1 MPHKAFL
8 KKKSLL
14 DRFKDDYGGHT
25 GYIQSA
31 RAEHTWS
38 NPLTRRKRTNKLNG
52 WIKSFAGK
60 RHVHKLA
67 RFNAQQAGRNES
79 YEDVKLDCLR
89 YADILE
95 LPNGVCVKVNA
106 TIRCPRRAAF
116 VFRIT
121 GIYDAEQENPSKYVI
136 RGFYPVYGL
145 ERKPSEEFD
154 IPCNDVSD
162 IEQWVKSNE
171 KGTRMQNEAMS
182 LKGFIENLTEKL
194 TKQFDL
200 DEDEVKNY
208 LDSHT
213 EEMQILLD
221 NKDMSL
227 KEKVLF
233 VRSEITGEKDEAK
246 NKKSE
251 SVPESD
257 YIQEFRSWLDAQE
270 GEPYNEQEI
279 TDFGWEWKS
288 QDVGYPNGYKT
299 YYDYFSIEDDGV
311 TYRLEVA
318 WNSFNETIVGNKIWQ
333 DSSEAKKSERLFN
346 KREMERIALSEGSKV
361 SPYLVEIAHK
371 ILKDEYGWKASTL
384 EEVADWL
391 GDHKQAFEH
400 AYGQA
405 LRSSDDDKANVKA
418 GIEAALDEEEQG
430 VMNAEIAMMGE
441 SKKHEG
447 FNTTR
452 DLDNFALHILNYIK
466 DKTHYPGYVRFV
478 KLNDDEEDFY
488 GKYFLSVNGK
498 NYYLYVG
505 DTDYSITDNNDE
517 NTLVEGSTDLSG
529 AMNRDLDDFCERI
542 QQPFYTESKEPA
554 EEKLGYEKGHKNSKG
569 EDAPWVIRSHK
580 DNRVLASF
588 PTKKEA
594 EDQMQRMKQYSKNE
608 SAATEEDA
616 IRKAFKNIVEHVP
629 ANEKSNFGEEFVNEN
644 MEALLDLFNGWFEFD
659 DGEFV
664 TTVRVVDPDNENGD
678 CYDAEDEAYQW
689 NACYNVTEGIIDLLG
704 WNYGEETVKQPIQ
717 DALFYD
723 FIGTKYIDNSNES
736 KISKKSEAD
745 EPEEIKNTRTK
756 MDAAIGTPV
765 DKLYPGDDGWQLI
778 ETTGFDNADKDAH
791 GVTKSYKKVVDGT
804 TYILSVSYW
813 LTDYLVGWYR
823 LFPVPNESKMKKTE
837 KKSEG
842 FSLELI
848 DTIKVPQWLWHA
860 YNFNDTTDLEDDEI
874 KKLDAFKEEYKFNH
888 LDDRGEEAYFRS
900 HNDFDSL
907 GGNVYDVDVYK
918 RSDMPTEKKN
928 ESIKDFPTNTGYKFT
943 FGFQNPKTANIA
955 MNVAKEKGYA
965 CEQGRGTGFDDYS
978 NVSIWVKE
986 PQDAIRFA
994 DAIVNVAN
1002 GENGVSLERSDVDK
1016 AFAIAV
1022 KNNAGYKE
1030 NKDAIDTA
1038 ASQYAL
1044 SIRPTESFDG
1054 LFILGELTDVVDFL
1068 EEIK

>member
-25 GYIQSA
+25 GFIQST

-38 NPLTRRKRTNKLNG
+38 NPLTRRKRTNKLNS

-121 GIYDAEQENPSKYVI
+121 GIYDAEPENPSKYVI

-162 IEQWVKSNE
+162 IEQWIKSNE
-171 KGTRMQNEAMS
+171 KGNRMQNEAMS
-182 LKGFIENLTEKL
+182 LKGFIENLTDKL

-221 NKDMSL
+221 DKDMSL

-246 NKKSE
+246 KSE
-251 SVPESD
+251 SAPESD
-257 YIQEFRSWLDAQE
+257 YIQEFRSWLDAQD

-288 QDVGYPNGYKT
+288 QDVGYPNGTKT
-299 YYDYFSIEDDGV
+299 YYDYFTIEDDGV

-333 DSSEAKKSERLFN
+333 DSSEAKTTDKSWQVDVSFDVDGNQEVAHVITDASSEDEAKKNAIAYVDSNYDGSTNVVIKDAKPLPKHKSERLFN

-371 ILKDEYGWKASTL
+371 ILKDEYGWTASTI

-405 LRSSDDDKANVKA
+405 LRSSDDDKANVRA
-418 GIEAALDEEEQG
+418 GIEAALDEEERG
-430 VMNAEIAMMGE
+430 VMDAEIAMMGE

-505 DTDYSITDNNDE
+505 DTDYTITDNNDE

-529 AMNRDLDDFCERI
+529 AMNNDLDDFCERI
-542 QQPFYTESKEPA
+542 QQPFYTESKDTA

-588 PTKKEA
+588 PTKKQA
-594 EDQMQRMKQYSKNE
+594 EDQMQRMKQYSKSEARKPVSELELTNRLKKIDPE
-608 SAATEEDA
+608 KGKY
-616 IRKAFKNIVEHVP
+616 IGKAFHDIDGYWVWFPDRETDTVEVYGRGGGHTLHEDTLSELIQAYKTQCKIIPPETP
-629 ANEKSNFGEEFVNEN
+629 AEPTQEN
-644 MEALLDLFNGWFEFD
+644 
-659 DGEFV
+659 
-664 TTVRVVDPDNENGD
+664 
-678 CYDAEDEAYQW
+678 
-689 NACYNVTEGIIDLLG
+689 
-704 WNYGEETVKQPIQ
+704 
-717 DALFYD
+717 
-723 FIGTKYIDNSNES
+723 
-736 KISKKSEAD
+736 
-745 EPEEIKNTRTK
+745 
-756 MDAAIGTPV
+756 
-765 DKLYPGDDGWQLI
+765 
-778 ETTGFDNADKDAH
+778 
-791 GVTKSYKKVVDGT
+791 
-804 TYILSVSYW
+804 
-813 LTDYLVGWYR
+813 
-823 LFPVPNESKMKKTE
+823 KKTE

-860 YNFNDTTDLEDDEI
+860 YNFDDTTDLEDDEI

-888 LDDRGEEAYFRS
+888 LDDRGEEAYFSS

-928 ESIKDFPTNTGYKFT
+928 ESIKDFPTDTGYKFT
-943 FGFQNPKTANIA
+943 FGFQNPKTANVAI
-955 MNVAKEKGYA
+955 NVAKEKGYA
-965 CEQGRGTGFDDYS
+965 CEPGRGTGFDDYS

-1016 AFAIAV
+1016 AFALAV

-1054 LFILGELTDVVDFL
+1054 LFILGELTDAVDFL

>member
-121 GIYDAEQENPSKYVI
+121 GIYDAEPENPSKYVI

-221 NKDMSL
+221 DKDMSL

-233 VRSEITGEKDEAK
+233 VRSEITGEKDEA
-246 NKKSE
+246 KKSE

-288 QDVGYPNGYKT
+288 QDVGYPNGNKT
-299 YYDYFSIEDDGV
+299 YYDYFTMDDDGV

-405 LRSSDDDKANVKA
+405 LRNSDDDKANVKA

-529 AMNRDLDDFCERI
+529 AMNKDLDDFCERI

-594 EDQMQRMKQYSKNE
+594 EDQMQRMKQYSK
-608 SAATEEDA
+608 S
-616 IRKAFKNIVEHVP
+616 
-629 ANEKSNFGEEFVNEN
+629 EN
-644 MEALLDLFNGWFEFD
+644 
-659 DGEFV
+659 
-664 TTVRVVDPDNENGD
+664 
-678 CYDAEDEAYQW
+678 
-689 NACYNVTEGIIDLLG
+689 
-704 WNYGEETVKQPIQ
+704 
-717 DALFYD
+717 
-723 FIGTKYIDNSNES
+723 
-736 KISKKSEAD
+736 
-745 EPEEIKNTRTK
+745 
-756 MDAAIGTPV
+756 
-765 DKLYPGDDGWQLI
+765 
-778 ETTGFDNADKDAH
+778 
-791 GVTKSYKKVVDGT
+791 
-804 TYILSVSYW
+804 
-813 LTDYLVGWYR
+813 
-823 LFPVPNESKMKKTE
+823 
-837 KKSEG
+837 KSEG

-860 YNFNDTTDLEDDEI
+860 YNFDDTTDLEDDEI

-888 LDDRGEEAYFRS
+888 LDDRGEEAYFSS

-943 FGFQNPKTANIA
+943 FGFQNPKTANVAI
-955 MNVAKEKGYA
+955 NVAKEKGYA
-965 CEQGRGTGFDDYS
+965 CEPGRGTGFDDYS

-1016 AFAIAV
+1016 AFALAV

-1054 LFILGELTDVVDFL
+1054 LFILGELTDAVDFL

>member
-1 MPHKAFL
+1 M
-8 KKKSLL
+8 
-14 DRFKDDYGGHT
+14 
-25 GYIQSA
+25 
-31 RAEHTWS
+31 
-38 NPLTRRKRTNKLNG
+38 
-52 WIKSFAGK
+52 
-60 RHVHKLA
+60 
-67 RFNAQQAGRNES
+67 
-79 YEDVKLDCLR
+79 
-89 YADILE
+89 
-95 LPNGVCVKVNA
+95 
-106 TIRCPRRAAF
+106 
-116 VFRIT
+116 
-121 GIYDAEQENPSKYVI
+121 
-136 RGFYPVYGL
+136 
-145 ERKPSEEFD
+145 
-154 IPCNDVSD
+154 
-162 IEQWVKSNE
+162 
-171 KGTRMQNEAMS
+171 
-182 LKGFIENLTEKL
+182 
-194 TKQFDL
+194 
-200 DEDEVKNY
+200 
-208 LDSHT
+208 
-213 EEMQILLD
+213 
-221 NKDMSL
+221 
-227 KEKVLF
+227 
-233 VRSEITGEKDEAK
+233 
-246 NKKSE
+246 
-251 SVPESD
+251 
-257 YIQEFRSWLDAQE
+257 
-270 GEPYNEQEI
+270 
-279 TDFGWEWKS
+279 
-288 QDVGYPNGYKT
+288 GYPNGNKT
-299 YYDYFSIEDDGV
+299 YYDYFTMDDDGV

-346 KREMERIALSEGSKV
+346 KREMEHIALSEGSKV

-371 ILKDEYGWKASTL
+371 ILKDEYRWKASTL

-405 LRSSDDDKANVKA
+405 LRNSDDDKANVKA

-452 DLDNFALHILNYIK
+452 DLDNFATHILNYIK

-529 AMNRDLDDFCERI
+529 AMNKDLDDFCERI

-588 PTKKEA
+588 PTKKQA
-594 EDQMQRMKQYSKNE
+594 EDQMQRMKQYSKSEARQPIGEVELANRLKKIDPEKGKYIIKAFHDIDGYWVWFPDRDSDTIETYGPGGARTLHEDTLSELIKAYKTQCRIIPPETPAEPTQESKKSE
-608 SAATEEDA
+608 SATTEEDA
-616 IRKAFKNIVEHVP
+616 IRKAFKSIVEHVP
-629 ANEKSNFGEEFVNEN
+629 ANAKSNFDEEFVNEN

-678 CYDAEDEAYQW
+678 CYDEEDEAYQW

-723 FIGTKYIDNSNES
+723 FIGTKYID
-736 KISKKSEAD
+736 KS
-745 EPEEIKNTRTK
+745 
-756 MDAAIGTPV
+756 
-765 DKLYPGDDGWQLI
+765 
-778 ETTGFDNADKDAH
+778 
-791 GVTKSYKKVVDGT
+791 
-804 TYILSVSYW
+804 
-813 LTDYLVGWYR
+813 
-823 LFPVPNESKMKKTE
+823 NESKMKKTE

-848 DTIKVPQWLWHA
+848 DTIKVPQWLWNA
-860 YNFNDTTDLEDDEI
+860 YNFDDTTDLEDDEI

-888 LDDRGEEAYFRS
+888 LDDRGEEAYFSS

-928 ESIKDFPTNTGYKFT
+928 EAYVDVIKSPGARNKIVKTLDWTCKKCGKPGARIADYDKDGNRVPGFFCNDCYKKMLDDEKSESIKDFPTDTGYKFT
-943 FGFQNPKTANIA
+943 FGFQNPKTSNVA

-965 CEQGRGTGFDDYS
+965 YEQGRGTGFDDYN

-1016 AFAIAV
+1016 AFALAV

>member
-14 DRFKDDYGGHT
+14 DLFKDDYGGHT

-121 GIYDAEQENPSKYVI
+121 GIYDAEPENPSKYVI

-221 NKDMSL
+221 DKDMSL

-233 VRSEITGEKDEAK
+233 VRSEITGEKDED
-246 NKKSE
+246 KKSE

-288 QDVGYPNGYKT
+288 QDVGYPNGNKT

-333 DSSEAKKSERLFN
+333 DSSEAKTTDKSWQVDVSFDLDGNQEVAHVITDASSEAEAKKNAIAYVDSNYDGSTNVVIKDAKPLPKHKSERLFN
-346 KREMERIALSEGSKV
+346 KSEMERIALSEGSKV

-529 AMNRDLDDFCERI
+529 AMNKDLDDFCERI

-594 EDQMQRMKQYSKNE
+594 EDQMQRMKQYSKQE
-608 SAATEEDA
+608 S
-616 IRKAFKNIVEHVP
+616 
-629 ANEKSNFGEEFVNEN
+629 KS
-644 MEALLDLFNGWFEFD
+644 ADEFD
-659 DGEFV
+659 
-664 TTVRVVDPDNENGD
+664 
-678 CYDAEDEAYQW
+678 
-689 NACYNVTEGIIDLLG
+689 
-704 WNYGEETVKQPIQ
+704 
-717 DALFYD
+717 
-723 FIGTKYIDNSNES
+723 KYIKDVKSLLKSKYGMDFNNRLNSGWME
-736 KISKKSEAD
+736 KLDAMHYQGKSVEDCAK
-745 EPEEIKNTRTK
+745 EV
-756 MDAAIGTPV
+756 AAFCG
-765 DKLYPGDDGWQLI
+765 
-778 ETTGFDNADKDAH
+778 
-791 GVTKSYKKVVDGT
+791 YKKD
-804 TYILSVSYW
+804 
-813 LTDYLVGWYR
+813 
-823 LFPVPNESKMKKTE
+823 ESN
-837 KKSEG
+837 KSEG

-848 DTIKVPQWLWHA
+848 DTIKVPQWLWNA
-860 YNFNDTTDLEDDEI
+860 YNFDDTTDLEDDEI

-888 LDDRGEEAYFRS
+888 LDDRGEEAYFSS

-943 FGFQNPKTANIA
+943 FGFQNPKTANVAI
-955 MNVAKEKGYA
+955 NVAKEKGYA
-965 CEQGRGTGFDDYS
+965 CEPGRGTGFDDYS

-1016 AFAIAV
+1016 AFALAV

-1054 LFILGELTDVVDFL
+1054 LFILGELTDAVDFL